1 MNQYEYNGIKRISKK
16 AAEKLYNAGKPVYM
30 LPCKMR
36 FNNTWQKPYKAQ
48 KENSNEAIAGDGFNT
63 IIPRNNE
70 FETIVNAFTYYN
82 CQYNET
88 GKYIAYY
95 IEMEE

>member
-1 MNQYEYNGIKRISKK
+1 MNQYEYNEIKRISKR

-36 FNNTWQKPYKAQ
+36 FDNPWEKPYKAQ
-48 KENSNEAIAGDGFNT
+48 KEELTKAYGGEKYATFEQIINT
-63 IIPRNNE
+63 
-70 FETIVNAFTYYN
+70 FHYYN

-95 IEMEE
+95 MEV